1 MVYAAMMAVL
11 VCQHVFRDTF
21 SRVRTVPNT
30 KGTRVGLAFSASL
43 FAEEPRLQIL
53 MMSKGKA
60 KVNLTSFRGVTMKIK
75 ILK

>member
-1 MVYAAMMAVL
+1 MVYAAMITVL

-60 KVNLTSFRGVTMKIK
+60 KVNLTLRGIKMKI
-75 ILK
+75 

>member
-1 MVYAAMMAVL
+1 MVYAALMAVL

-30 KGTRVGLAFSASL
+30 KDTRVGLAFSASL

-53 MMSKGKA
+53 LMSKGKA
-60 KVNLTSFRGVTMKIK
+60 KVKPFRGVTMKIK